1 VTCTSYQSRFLLKY
15 LDFGPIMAPV
25 QQDGNNNKVAVSMGI
40 LVIVIAV
47 IVFAVWFTHRLRP
60 PVILPASV
68 RNQRRREEELFRKE
82 IGHFLLESLP
92 VITYNKRLQ
101 TSEHRAIESNNTTWS
116 TYLPTRSAAQG
127 EEKSGSV
134 HSEVAVATGEDKC
147 EAEMTVDNSDV
158 SNNKT
163 EILEEHEQHDR
174 DQPRSRDESAS
185 CSVCTED
192 FAENDTVRILP
203 CGHIYHRRCI
213 DPWLLD
219 FGSTCPLW

>member
-1 VTCTSYQSRFLLKY
+1 MTCTSCQSRFLLKY
-15 LDFGPIMAPV
+15 LDSGPTMAPV
-25 QQDGNNNKVAVSMGI
+25 QQDGNNNRVAASVGI

-60 PVILPASV
+60 PVVVPASV
-68 RNQRRREEELFRKE
+68 RNQRRREEKLFQKE
-82 IGHFLLESLP
+82 MRHFLLDSLP
-92 VITYNKRLQ
+92 VVRYNRRMQ
-101 TSEHRAIESNNTTWS
+101 TSEHSAIEFDNPTWS
-116 TYLPTRSAAQG
+116 TYLPTRSAQG
-127 EEKSGSV
+127 EDKSGNA
-134 HSEVAVATGEDKC
+134 HSEVAGAAGEDEC
-147 EAEMTVDNSDV
+147 EAEMPADNSDV

-174 DQPRSRDESAS
+174 DQPRPRDESVS
-185 CSVCTED
+185 CSVCTEE

-213 DPWLLD
+213 DPWFLD